1 MPASLSG
8 SSRESNRI
16 AEAAEATRT
25 SGDNNRV
32 RLLICISSA
41 LEFLFLGYA
50 NRSLSAIFRAS
61 KSAKLIDYSSQL
73 ESQGS
78 VWVCVRRAS
87 GFTRLPLTRT
97 ARAASFPVL
106 ATALT
111 VHVRIFCFKFLFLF
125 SGNSCCFCLF
135 FNH

>member
-16 AEAAEATRT
+16 AAAAEATRT

-97 ARAASFPVL
+97 PSFPGL
-106 ATALT
+106 AMAFT
-111 VHVRIFCFKFLFLF
+111 VHVRILCFKFLCLF
-125 SGNSCCFCLF
+125 SCNSCCFCLF
-135 FNH
+135 LFSF